1 MAEADALYERDF
13 FEWTQAQARALREA
27 ARAGA
32 NLPLDWE
39 NLAEEIESLGRRDRR
54 ELRSRISQI
63 LEHLLKLQ
71 FSPARD
77 PRDGWVETIM
87 TQRAAIQRIL
97 KDSPSLR
104 REVEDMLVE
113 ERDEVARRVG
123 RMLLRRGEVVP
134 ATITVLYN
142 ASHTSDEILGDWFP
156 DTPSEILVADGHT

>member
-1 MAEADALYERDF
+1 MAGTGTLYQRDF
-13 FEWTQAQARALREA
+13 FEWTQAQAQALREA
-27 ARAGA
+27 ARVGA

-54 ELRSRISQI
+54 ELRSRISRV

-71 FSPARD
+71 FSPAHE

-104 REVEDMLVE
+104 REVGDMLVE
-113 ERDEVARRVG
+113 EQGEVG
-123 RMLLRRGEVVP
+123 RRIGRILLRRGEIAQ
-134 ATITVLYN
+134 ATIAVLHN
-142 ASHTSDEILGDWFP
+142 ASYTCDELLTDWFP
-156 DTPSEILVADGHT
+156 DTPHAALIADGAS